1 VYVSLYLVFKV
12 YIYIYIY
19 NFQLRYKIYP
29 HFFHCLFMRHIV
41 VGYFS
46 DLQIGFGC
54 TKHKQENI
62 FPQYQCRGND
72 SQLVLQ
78 QE

>member
-1 VYVSLYLVFKV
+1 
-12 YIYIYIY
+12 
-19 NFQLRYKIYP
+19 
-29 HFFHCLFMRHIV
+29 MRHIV

-62 FPQYQCRGND
+62 FPQYQCRGNN